1 MGPKFFIIAGSE
13 KCGTTSL
20 FQYLADSELF
30 NISIQKE
37 TDYFRKSVNPTIK
50 SYVEEF
56 STSDLNK
63 IFLEASPGYLTDSEI
78 VTDKIK
84 TTLTNHHLFF
94 CLRDPTDR
102 FISSYNFRKS
112 RLYIP
117 SEMSLGDYFEQCCLF
132 EQGKETDSRLDEWS
146 LRTLD
151 GGNYFKHLSRFERNG
166 IRFSIIPFD
175 DLAKNPRGVLQ
186 AILDIANIRSDFYD
200 QYSFE
205 KNNVTIGFKNKTL
218 QRIALKLNKQLEY
231 FWVKNP
237 KVKKALLNLY
247 RKLNGKKSPIKSID
261 SPIYEKIRQYYK
273 EDYEMYNEH
282 FLSEYSI
289 YIKN

>member
-1 MGPKFFIIAGSE
+1 MEPNFFIIAGSE

-20 FQYLADSELF
+20 FQYLADSKLF

-37 TDYFRKSVNPTIK
+37 TDYFRKSVTPTIE
-50 SYVEEF
+50 SYIEEF
-56 STSDLNK
+56 SASDLNK
-63 IFLEASPGYLTDSEI
+63 FFLEASPGYLTDSEI
-78 VTDKIK
+78 VADKIK
-84 TTLTNHHLFF
+84 NTLTNHHLFF

-117 SEMSLGDYFEQCCLF
+117 TEMSLDDYFEQCCLF
-132 EQGKETDSRLDEWS
+132 EQGKETDDRLDDWS

-151 GGNYFKHLSRFERNG
+151 GGNYFKHLTNFERSG
-166 IRFSIIPFD
+166 IKFTIIPFN
-175 DLAKNPRGVLQ
+175 DLAKNPRG
-186 AILDIANIRSDFYD
+186 ILGSILRLANITSDFFD

-218 QRIALKLNKQLEY
+218 QRIALKVNKKLEY

-237 KVKKALLNLY
+237 KVKKSALNLY
-247 RKLNGKKSPIKSID
+247 RMLNGKKAPRKNIEDPVYSKIK
-261 SPIYEKIRQYYK
+261 EYYK
-273 EDYEMYNEH
+273 KDYEMYNKD
-282 FLSEYSI
+282 LLPKYRINISD
-289 YIKN
+289 